1 MIFFDIDGT
10 LLDYEAAERNGIIDF
25 FKYIFTSSEL
35 GISKPDPEIFH
46 RTVLQSNL
54 EMKDCYYIGDR
65 LETDAISSIAAGCKG
80 YG

>member
-35 GISKPDPEIFH
+35 GISKPILKFFTEPYYN
-46 RTVLQSNL
+46 RTL
-54 EMKDCYYIGDR
+54 K
-65 LETDAISSIAAGCKG
+65 
-80 YG
+80 